1 MAAFD
6 EPDLTSGD
14 ALRWRAGSDIGG
26 HEGASTVLPH
36 DAARALVAAAALVN
50 TTGRDGVQPDD
61 AALRRIVQIL
71 AWDEGPACG
80 RNDLQTL
87 RSLRP
92 RLRELWQAT
101 GDAAA
106 SVVNQLLHEFNA
118 LPQLVKC
125 GKWGYRLE
133 VAPADAPLATRFA
146 IRTSIAVA
154 DLLRQGELRRLRSCA
169 HPECHNVMVD
179 LSKNRSKRYCDG
191 RCGNRAAVAAYRA
204 RMSAS
209 VTSG

>member
-1 MAAFD
+1 M
-6 EPDLTSGD
+6 
-14 ALRWRAGSDIGG
+14 
-26 HEGASTVLPH
+26 
-36 DAARALVAAAALVN
+36 AAAALVN
-50 TTGRDGVQPDD
+50 TSGGDGAQPDD

-71 AWDEGPACG
+71 AWDEGPTCG

-87 RSLRP
+87 RSLHP

-106 SVVNQLLHEFNA
+106 QVVNQLLHEFNA
-118 LPQLVKC
+118 LPQLVKR
-125 GKWGYRLE
+125 GTWGFRWE

-204 RMSAS
+204 RMS
-209 VTSG
+209 TSG

>member
-1 MAAFD
+1 MAG
-6 EPDLTSGD
+6 T
-14 ALRWRAGSDIGG
+14 IC
-26 HEGASTVLPH
+26 
-36 DAARALVAAAALVN
+36 
-50 TTGRDGVQPDD
+50 
-61 AALRRIVQIL
+61 RR
-71 AWDEGPACG
+71 
-80 RNDLQTL
+80 L

-101 GDAAA
+101 GDTAA

-133 VAPADAPLATRFA
+133 VAPADAPLAARFA

-191 RCGNRAAVAAYRA
+191 RCGNRCGRRRVPRPYVGQRNQRLTAPGW
-204 RMSAS
+204 SAP
-209 VTSG
+209 GDPGRRGCP